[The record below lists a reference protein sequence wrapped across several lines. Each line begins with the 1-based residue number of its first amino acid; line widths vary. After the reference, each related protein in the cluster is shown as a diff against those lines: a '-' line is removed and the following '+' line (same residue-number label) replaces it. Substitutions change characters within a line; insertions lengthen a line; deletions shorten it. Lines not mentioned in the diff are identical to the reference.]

1 MKSGLDV
8 MSLFLLDD
16 LGSNVKTLD
25 LFMSFDT
32 IFWDNIT
39 IFWDENWVNKL
50 LVIFSV
56 KNHNKFSS
64 QNIVILSRNN
74 VPKYCNKGH
83 EQVLGIQNIHFW
95 LQGNKKAKTITIY
108 VHNTYK
114 EIFTRGFKNMSPTKV
129 TLSYDK
135 TKKSPWFISSYREP
149 LVEVVHIWHRST

>member
-1 MKSGLDV
+1 MQYTYNI
-8 MSLFLLDD
+8 
-16 LGSNVKTLD
+16 LGWKLCKQTSYWSKTG
-25 LFMSFDT
+25 FF
-32 IFWDNIT
+32 
-39 IFWDENWVNKL
+39 
-50 LVIFSV
+50 FSV

-95 LQGNKKAKTITIY
+95 LQGNKKAKNITIY

-135 TKKSPWFISSYREP
+135 TKKSPWFILSYREP
-149 LVEVVHIWHRST
+149 LVEVVHIWHRSTYIMPLFYRFCLKYGLWIGKSTFC